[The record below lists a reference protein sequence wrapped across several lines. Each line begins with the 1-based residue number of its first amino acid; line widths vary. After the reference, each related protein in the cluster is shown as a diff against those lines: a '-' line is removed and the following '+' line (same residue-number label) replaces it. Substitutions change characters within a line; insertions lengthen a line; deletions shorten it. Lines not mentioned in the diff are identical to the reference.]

1 MSISTEY
8 INDSFI
14 MDFKDNETDNLFKSF
29 EEKAN
34 ADSIWNCF
42 EDFNEF
48 DNSSAKMND
57 GEVSE
62 IEKSEIETTYACTDC
77 NSYNLMYCDGQLH
90 CGDCSV
96 MQNKRLSHEAEY
108 RFYGTNDSRSMNPE
122 RVGMPTNSLLPKSS
136 IGTLIQQRSFDN
148 ASIKRMVQYNSWN
161 QMPYKERA
169 LYKICCNIKNKSI
182 RGGLPTIIIERAK
195 ELYNIVKEVNISRGD
210 NRAGLI
216 AACVWIACKDIGVPR
231 SSKEIAQIFEI
242 ELKDMTRGIK
252 FFRENW
258 RLAETGTDKISRDS
272 SNPLNFIDRYC
283 SPLPISKDVKHIAE
297 FIAVKSIFENL
308 VDDNTAPSIAAGS
321 IFLAAIITG
330 NNITKKQ
337 VADSCKTSEVTISK
351 CYKKLNE
358 SRLSILPRV
367 IIEKYNIK

>member
-1 MSISTEY
+1 MSIEIESFNQ
-8 INDSFI
+8 ND
-14 MDFKDNETDNLFKSF
+14 TDNIFKSF
-29 EEKAN
+29 ESKAN
-34 ADSIWNCF
+34 ADSIWNQFDQFNCF
-42 EDFNEF
+42 EKSDTKIESQ
-48 DNSSAKMND
+48 DVEKSD
-57 GEVSE
+57 
-62 IEKSEIETTYACTDC
+62 IEKQYACSEC
-77 NSYNLMYCDGQLH
+77 KSFNLLYTDGQLY

-96 MQNKRLSHEAEY
+96 MQDKRLSHEAEY
-108 RFYGTNDSRSMNPE
+108 RFYGNNDSRSMNPE
-122 RVGMPTNSLLPKSS
+122 RVGMPTNSLLPQSS
-136 IGTLIQQRSFDN
+136 IGSLIQQRSYDN

-216 AACVWIACKDIGVPR
+216 AACVWIACRDIGVPR
-231 SSKEIAQIFEI
+231 SSKEIAEMFEI

-258 RLAETGTDKISRDS
+258 RLAEKGIDKISRDS
-272 SNPLNFIDRYC
+272 SNPLNFIERYC
-283 SPLPISKDVKHIAE
+283 SPLPISNDVKHIAE
-297 FIAVKSIFENL
+297 FIAVKAIFENL

-358 SRLSILPRV
+358 SRLKLLPKIV
-367 IIEKYNIK
+367 IKKFNIN